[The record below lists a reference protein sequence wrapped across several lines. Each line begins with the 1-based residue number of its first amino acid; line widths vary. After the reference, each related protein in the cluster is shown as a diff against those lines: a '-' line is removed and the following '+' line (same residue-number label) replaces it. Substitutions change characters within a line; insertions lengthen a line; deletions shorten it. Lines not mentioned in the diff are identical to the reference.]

1 MYKKRE
7 RKKQKK
13 KGTGEEGRWEG
24 EKRGRLTKIK
34 CSDFKIKFYCQRKEG
49 REGRKK

>member
-7 RKKQKK
+7 KKAEKER
-13 KGTGEEGRWEG
+13 TRGRGQVGG